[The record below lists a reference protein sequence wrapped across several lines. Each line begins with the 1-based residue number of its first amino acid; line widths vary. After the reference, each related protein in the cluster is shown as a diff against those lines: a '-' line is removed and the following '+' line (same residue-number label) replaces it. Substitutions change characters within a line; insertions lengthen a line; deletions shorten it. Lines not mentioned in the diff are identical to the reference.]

1 MSDEPKRRGLG
12 RGLSALFGDEGPGV
26 AEDATVQSVP
36 IEFLEPGRF
45 QPRRRFDEET
55 VAQLAESIRERGIL
69 QPLIVRRVANDRYE
83 IIAGERRWRAAQM
96 AGQHEVPI
104 LVRDMT
110 DREALEA
117 AIVENVQ
124 REDLNAI
131 DEADG
136 YRRLIEEFGHT
147 QEVVARIV
155 GKSRS
160 HIANALRLL
169 GLPDGVTGMVAAGTL
184 TAGHARALLALPDP
198 AAAAADVVKKG
209 LNVRQTELLAR
220 SGAAPRRKVSVAAH
234 DADTAALEAELSRA
248 LGLRVAIVHGSGQG
262 SGSGTL
268 TVHYS
273 DLDQLDAV
281 VDRLRR

>member
-1 MSDEPKRRGLG
+1 MIDEPKRRGLG
-12 RGLSALFGDEGPGV
+12 RGLSALFGDDGAGAP
-26 AEDATVQSVP
+26 ADTVQALP
-36 IEFLEPGRF
+36 IEFLEPGKY

-55 VAQLAESIRERGIL
+55 VAQLAESIRERGVL
-69 QPLIVRRVANDRYE
+69 QPLIVRQTGPERYE
-83 IIAGERRWRAAQM
+83 IVAGERRWRAAQL
-96 AGQHEVPI
+96 AGQHEVPA
-104 LVRDMT
+104 LVREMS

-136 YRRLIEEFGHT
+136 YRRLIDEFGHT

-169 GLPDGVTGMVAAGTL
+169 GLPDGVKGMVADGAL

-198 AAAAADVVKKG
+198 AAAAADVVRKG

-220 SGAAPRRKVSVAAH
+220 TAAAPRRRAPEPAN
-234 DADTAALEAELSRA
+234 DADTAALEVELTRA
-248 LGLRVAIVHGSGQG
+248 LGLKVTIAHGAGG
-262 SGSGTL
+262 GTL
-268 TVHYS
+268 TVHYAT
-273 DLDQLDAV
+273 LDQLDAV
-281 VDRLRR
+281 LDRLRR

>member
-1 MSDEPKRRGLG
+1 MIDEPKRRGLG
-12 RGLSALFGDEGPGV
+12 RGLSALFGDDGPGV
-26 AEDATVQSVP
+26 STDAVQSVP
-36 IEFLEPGRF
+36 IEFLEPGKY

-55 VAQLAESIRERGIL
+55 VAQLAESIRERGVL
-69 QPLIVRRVANDRYE
+69 QPLIVRQTGPERYE

-96 AGQHEVPI
+96 AGQHEVPV
-104 LVRDMT
+104 LVREMS

-136 YRRLIEEFGHT
+136 YRRLIDEFGHT

-169 GLPDGVTGMVAAGTL
+169 GLPDGVKGMVATGTL

-198 AAAAADVVKKG
+198 ATAAADVVRKG

-220 SGAAPRRKVSVAAH
+220 TATAPRRKAPAPAN
-234 DADTAALEAELSRA
+234 DADTAALEAELTRA
-248 LGLRVAIVHGSGQG
+248 LGLKVTIAHGPDG
-262 SGSGTL
+262 GTL
-268 TVHYS
+268 TVRYAT
-273 DLDQLDAV
+273 LDQLDAV
-281 VDRLRR
+281 IARLRR

>member
-1 MSDEPKRRGLG
+1 MIDEPKRRGLG
-12 RGLSALFGDEGPGV
+12 RGLSALFGDDDRAGPAGE
-26 AEDATVQSVP
+26 AVQSLP
-36 IEFLEPGRF
+36 IEFLEPGRY
-45 QPRRRFDEET
+45 QPRRRFDEDT

-69 QPLIVRRVANDRYE
+69 QPMIVRRLSGDRYE

-96 AGQHEVPI
+96 AGLHEVPA
-104 LVRDMT
+104 LVREMS

-136 YRRLIEEFGHT
+136 YRRLVEEFGHT

-169 GLPDGVTGMVAAGTL
+169 ALPDGVKGMVSSGAL
-184 TAGHARALLALPDP
+184 TAGHARALLTLPDP

-220 SGAAPRRKVSVAAH
+220 SGAAPRRRAPAPAN
-234 DADTAALEAELSRA
+234 DADTAALEADLTRA
-248 LGLRVAIVHGSGQG
+248 LGLRVSISPDGTG
-262 SGSGTL
+262 GTL
-268 TVHYS
+268 TIRYT

-281 VDRLRR
+281 IARLRG

>member
-1 MSDEPKRRGLG
+1 MIDEPKRRGLG
-12 RGLSALFGDEGPGV
+12 RGLSALFGDDGPGG
-26 AEDATVQSVP
+26 AADAVQSLP
-36 IEFLEPGRF
+36 IEFLQPGKF

-55 VAQLAESIRERGIL
+55 VAQLAESIRERGVL
-69 QPLIVRRVANDRYE
+69 QPLIVRQTGPERYE
-83 IIAGERRWRAAQM
+83 IVAGERRWRAAQM
-96 AGQHEVPI
+96 AGQHDVPV
-104 LVRDMT
+104 LVREMS

-136 YRRLIEEFGHT
+136 YRRLIDEFGHT

-169 GLPDGVTGMVAAGTL
+169 GLPDGVKGMVAAGSL

-198 AAAAADVVKKG
+198 AAAAADVVRKG

-220 SGAAPRRKVSVAAH
+220 TAAAPRRRASEPAN
-234 DADTAALEAELSRA
+234 DTDTAALEAELTRA
-248 LGLRVAIVHGSGQG
+248 LGLKVTIAHGAGG
-262 SGSGTL
+262 GTL
-268 TVHYS
+268 TVHYGT
-273 DLDQLDAV
+273 LDQLDAV
-281 VDRLRR
+281 LDRLRR